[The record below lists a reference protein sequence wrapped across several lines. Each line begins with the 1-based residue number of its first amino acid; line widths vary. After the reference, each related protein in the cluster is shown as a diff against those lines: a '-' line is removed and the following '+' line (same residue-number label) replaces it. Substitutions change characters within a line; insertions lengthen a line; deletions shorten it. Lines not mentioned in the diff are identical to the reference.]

1 MNGELNM
8 ANGNFTKAIMEAVVA
23 VILLTA
29 VAIPIING
37 MPTVSGA
44 NASIINTLVGI
55 IPVLL
60 AVAVI
65 LGVVYAVILK
75 PKSN

>member
-1 MNGELNM
+1 M

-37 MPTVSGA
+37 MPDVTGS
-44 NASIINTLVGI
+44 NSTIINTLVGI

-75 PKSN
+75 PRNN

>member
-1 MNGELNM
+1 M
-8 ANGNFTKAIMEAVVA
+8 ASSNFTKAIMEAVVA

-37 MPTVSGA
+37 MPEVTGS

-75 PKSN
+75 KSD

>member
-1 MNGELNM
+1 M

-37 MPTVSGA
+37 MPTVTGT
-44 NASIINTLVGI
+44 NATIINTLVGI

>member
-1 MNGELNM
+1 M

-37 MPTVSGA
+37 MPEVTGT

-75 PKSN
+75 PKRN

>member
-1 MNGELNM
+1 M

-37 MPTVSGA
+37 MPEVTGS
-44 NASIINTLVGI
+44 NATIINTLVGI

>member
-1 MNGELNM
+1 M
-8 ANGNFTKAIMEAVVA
+8 ASGNFTKAIMEAVVA

-37 MPTVSGA
+37 MPEVTGS

-75 PKSN
+75 PKNN

>member
-1 MNGELNM
+1 M

-37 MPTVSGA
+37 MPEVTGS
-44 NASIINTLVGI
+44 NATIINTLVGI

-75 PKSN
+75 PKNN

>member
-1 MNGELNM
+1 M
-8 ANGNFTKAIMEAVVA
+8 ASGNFTKAIMEAVVA

-37 MPTVSGA
+37 MPEVTGT

>member
-1 MNGELNM
+1 M

>member
-1 MNGELNM
+1 M

-37 MPTVSGA
+37 MPEVTGS
-44 NASIINTLVGI
+44 NATIINTLVGI
-55 IPVLL
+55 IPILL

-75 PKSN
+75 PRNN

>member
-1 MNGELNM
+1 M
-8 ANGNFTKAIMEAVVA
+8 ASGNFTKVIMEAVTA

-29 VAIPIING
+29 VAIPIIDG
-37 MPTVSGA
+37 MPEVTGT
-44 NASIINTLVGI
+44 NATIINTLVGI

-65 LGVVYAVILK
+65 IAVVYAAILK

>member
-1 MNGELNM
+1 M
-8 ANGNFTKAIMEAVVA
+8 ASGNFTKAIMEAVVA

-37 MPTVSGA
+37 MPEVSGS

-75 PKSN
+75 KSD

>member
-1 MNGELNM
+1 M
-8 ANGNFTKAIMEAVVA
+8 ASGNFTKAIMEAVVA

-37 MPTVSGA
+37 MPEVTGT

-75 PKSN
+75 P

>member
-1 MNGELNM
+1 M
-8 ANGNFTKAIMEAVVA
+8 ASGNFTKAIMEAVVA

-37 MPTVSGA
+37 MPEVTGT
-44 NASIINTLVGI
+44 NATIINTLVGI

>member
-1 MNGELNM
+1 M

-37 MPTVSGA
+37 MPEVTGS
-44 NASIINTLVGI
+44 NATIINTLVGI

-75 PKSN
+75 PRSD

>member
-1 MNGELNM
+1 M
-8 ANGNFTKAIMEAVVA
+8 ASGNFTKAIMEAVVA

-37 MPTVSGA
+37 MPEVTGT

-75 PKSN
+75 PRSN

>member
-1 MNGELNM
+1 M
-8 ANGNFTKAIMEAVVA
+8 ASGNFTKAIMEAVVA

-37 MPTVSGA
+37 MPAVTGT
-44 NASIINTLVGI
+44 NATIINTLVGI

>member
-1 MNGELNM
+1 M

-37 MPTVSGA
+37 MPEVTGT
-44 NASIINTLVGI
+44 NATIINTLVGI

>member
-1 MNGELNM
+1 
-8 ANGNFTKAIMEAVVA
+8 MEAVVA

-37 MPTVSGA
+37 MPEVTGS
-44 NASIINTLVGI
+44 NATIINTLVGI

>member
-1 MNGELNM
+1 M

-37 MPTVSGA
+37 MPEVTGS
-44 NASIINTLVGI
+44 NATIINTLVGI

-75 PKSN
+75 PRNN

>member
-1 MNGELNM
+1 M

-37 MPTVSGA
+37 MPEVTGS

>member
-1 MNGELNM
+1 M
-8 ANGNFTKAIMEAVVA
+8 ASGNFTKAIMEAVVA

-37 MPTVSGA
+37 MPEVTGS

-75 PKSN
+75 KSD

>member
-1 MNGELNM
+1 M

-37 MPTVSGA
+37 MPEVTGS

-75 PKSN
+75 PRSN

>member
-1 MNGELNM
+1 M

-37 MPTVSGA
+37 MPEITGT

>member
-1 MNGELNM
+1 M
-8 ANGNFTKAIMEAVVA
+8 ASGNFTKAIMEAVVA

-37 MPTVSGA
+37 MPEVSGS
-44 NASIINTLVGI
+44 NATIINTLVGI

-75 PKSN
+75 PKNN

>member
-1 MNGELNM
+1 M

-37 MPTVSGA
+37 MPEVTGT

>member
-1 MNGELNM
+1 M

-23 VILLTA
+23 VFLLTA

-37 MPTVSGA
+37 MPEVTGT

-55 IPVLL
+55 TPVLL

>member
-1 MNGELNM
+1 M

-37 MPTVSGA
+37 MPEVSGS
-44 NASIINTLVGI
+44 NATIINTLVGI

-75 PKSN
+75 PKNN

>member
-1 MNGELNM
+1 M
-8 ANGNFTKAIMEAVVA
+8 ASSNFTKAIMEAVVA

-37 MPTVSGA
+37 MPEVTGT